1 MADRS
6 FRLAFLADTQ
16 LGLYASFSGYTED
29 DSARYAE
36 LGMRVPPVPHVTGF
50 EWDAAQYERAVEMV
64 NGLRPDLVIVGGDMI
79 DDPNSDD
86 QTEAFFAITARIDPD
101 ITVRYVPG
109 NHDIAPDTVAPTSEE
124 IHRYRE
130 RFGPDHYRLEAG
142 PLTFMV
148 LNTPLIDHPEF
159 VEDAW
164 ERQNGF
170 IEDTLSS
177 ISPDD
182 RMIVVGH
189 HPLFIEQP
197 DEPDTYWNLPLVRRL
212 PLYARLRAA
221 GVRLGLAGHWH
232 RNNIAIHEGFEMIT
246 SGPVGYPLGEDP
258 SGIRILDVY
267 PDAMTHHYLPLPE

>member
-1 MADRS
+1 MADRP

-16 LGLYASFSGYTED
+16 LGLYASFSGYTEE
-29 DSARYAE
+29 DSVRYAE
-36 LGMRVPPVPHVTGF
+36 LGMKVVPVPQVTGF

-64 NGLRPDLVIVGGDMI
+64 NGLRPDLVLVGGDMI

-86 QTEAFFAITARIDPD
+86 QTEAFFAITAQIDPD

-109 NHDIAPDTVAPTSEE
+109 NHDIAPDTVAPTTDE

-142 PLTFMV
+142 PVTFMV
-148 LNTPLIDHPEF
+148 LNTPVIDHPEF

-164 ERQNGF
+164 ERQNEF
-170 IEDTLSS
+170 IEDTLGS
-177 ISPDD
+177 IGPEE

-189 HPLFIEQP
+189 HPLFLEQP

-212 PLYARLRAA
+212 PLYSRLRAA

-232 RNNIAIHEGFEMIT
+232 RNNIVIHDGFEMIT

-267 PDAMTHHYLPLPE
+267 PDAITHHYLPLAE